1 MFDVN
6 TIEIN
11 AAFYE
16 LFEVAFDED
25 FFDILAKL
33 RPSNRIKALKE
44 KNVDELTQEE
54 AQEVLSYNTQAG
66 LKMQKLTPKIA

>member
-6 TIEIN
+6 TMEIN

-25 FFDILAKL
+25 FFEVLTRI
-33 RPSNRIKALKE
+33 RPSNRIKALP
-44 KNVDELTQEE
+44 VSAHQEPS
-54 AQEVLSYNTQAG
+54 L
-66 LKMQKLTPKIA
+66 

>member
-54 AQEVLSYNTQAG
+54 AG
-66 LKMQKLTPKIA
+66 